1 LYRSVSDIRDMTE
14 IDEDTLR
21 RLAELAR
28 SPDIPIAER
37 STDDIARAL
46 GITRMT
52 LYRRAGSRRNIVER
66 LAELGID
73 ATGEPLVRERVI
85 EATGAL
91 LRERPLAEV
100 TLEAIAER
108 ARCSLPAI
116 YGQFGGRQGVLMA
129 TFERHSPLPVVERLV
144 ASGEL
149 DAGADLRE
157 EVRALY
163 VAIFDQVAPRWPVLR
178 AFVAEVLRDPESEV
192 GALFREWYLPRAL
205 ETIMPTLRRHLDR
218 GAFRPLP
225 PLLIAQEF
233 IGPMLL
239 HLASR
244 AIMRDSFGIEPPA
257 RDTSIDALTDMFC
270 RAVAAEP
277 APAASFNTETE
288 NEHA

>member
-1 LYRSVSDIRDMTE
+1 MTE

-28 SPDIPIAER
+28 ATETPIAER
-37 STDDIARAL
+37 SMDDIARAL

-66 LAELGID
+66 LGELGID
-73 ATGEPLVRERVI
+73 ATGEPLARERVI
-85 EATGAL
+85 DATGEL
-91 LRERPLAEV
+91 LRVRPLAEV

-116 YGQFGGRQGVLMA
+116 YGQFGGRQGVLRA
-129 TFERHSPLPVVERLV
+129 TFERFSPLPAVERLV
-144 ASGEL
+144 ESGRLTAEP
-149 DAGADLRE
+149 DLRS

-163 VAIFDQVAPRWPVLR
+163 GAIFDQVAPRWPVLR

-205 ETIMPTLRRHLDR
+205 ETIMPTLRRHLER
-218 GAFRPLP
+218 GDFRPLP

-239 HLASR
+239 HVASR
-244 AIMRDSFGIEPPA
+244 ALLRDAFGVEPPD
-257 RDTSIDALTDMFC
+257 RDTTIDTFADMFC

-277 APAASFNTETE
+277 APATPGDRSSDGATGTETG
-288 NEHA
+288 HA